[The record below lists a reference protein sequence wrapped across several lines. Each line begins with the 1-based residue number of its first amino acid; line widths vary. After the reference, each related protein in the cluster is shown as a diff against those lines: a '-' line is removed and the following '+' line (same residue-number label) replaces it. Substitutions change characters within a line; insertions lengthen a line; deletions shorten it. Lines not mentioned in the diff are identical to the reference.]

1 VFPKN
6 PKWNHSSKVDDK
18 WNHSSKVDDP
28 KMPRSSGDRVASGDS
43 TAAMAG
49 RSVGIGGLKWLFMFL
64 FMFCYIGAF
73 FCCLFAFHC
82 FSSFFLNCHV
92 GTSFGMFYRFLDE
105 NIFGYRAQTSFGSY
119 HSKHAYRSQDAGMLP
134 FTPDHDQKPRG
145 SAVPALSFS
154 HR

>member
-1 VFPKN
+1 MFPKN
-6 PKWNHSSKVDDK
+6 PK

-73 FCCLFAFHC
+73 FFGLMSFRV
-82 FSSFFLNCHV
+82 SLFFLV
-92 GTSFGMFYRFLDE
+92 
-105 NIFGYRAQTSFGSY
+105 
-119 HSKHAYRSQDAGMLP
+119 
-134 FTPDHDQKPRG
+134 
-145 SAVPALSFS
+145 FS
-154 HR
+154 